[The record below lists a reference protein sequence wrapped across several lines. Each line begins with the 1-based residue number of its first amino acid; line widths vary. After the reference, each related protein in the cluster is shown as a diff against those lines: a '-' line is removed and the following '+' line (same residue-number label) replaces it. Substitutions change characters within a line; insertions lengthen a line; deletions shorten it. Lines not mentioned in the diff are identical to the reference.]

1 MGHPVEQGWVRLTGL
16 GAREKA
22 HLAVHTSRVISC
34 GSLSN
39 ERGIWPL
46 PADSLV
52 FFSEP
57 RTGRIVLFIGV
68 S

>member
-1 MGHPVEQGWVRLTGL
+1 MDHPVEQGWVRLIEE
-16 GAREKA
+16 EKA
-22 HLAVHTSRVISC
+22 HLDAHTSRVISC

-46 PADSLV
+46 PAASLV